1 MRIAIANYRTR
12 PDSSQC
18 GVLIQPAID
27 KKYSRIIMGISNNR
41 GLAGGLLQI
50 MNKEVYE
57 SLKRIIKYLYDDEF
71 KHWEESDKPENHIYK
86 DIMKVVSWIDE
97 YKKEVNE

>member
-1 MRIAIANYRTR
+1 
-12 PDSSQC
+12 
-18 GVLIQPAID
+18 
-27 KKYSRIIMGISNNR
+27 
-41 GLAGGLLQI
+41 

-86 DIMKVVSWIDE
+86 DIMKVIGWIDE
-97 YKKEVNE
+97 YGKEVEE